1 MKSLA
6 QLDGVTP
13 NPIEAFRTPE
23 DAAAIVKNWNARQ
36 RLRALL
42 EVRAATPDNSA
53 PAEQMALDLGLAPEL
68 SLDEIK
74 KQAADLVAEFDAIA
88 NAITARYAAK
98 RTPAQIVKDTREYLA
113 HLSLAE
119 IQGLA
124 HFSGSAPIA
133 TAEDASRFIRVELL
147 LPQYVAA
154 EIKGGNK
161 GILDGLVEKAVSKFG
176 LPAVATGAAAIATLA
191 PPSLIAEARERGELI
206 PIKDGRQM
214 RPLERTLLIGGA
226 RGDARLDSAGAV
238 RFFTPFKEWRGG
250 TYGREL
256 VAIPNPR
263 RSIVATLKNT
273 KRLAPVAVLS
283 PSADKLLKMTLAK
296 WTADGCPA
304 GAPIYTHTLEEIADA
319 WNAKIDTPTAR
330 DDLRKKVEAAM
341 GEWREA
347 YAAIID
353 RKQRKNGEVYEVRS
367 GEAQFIDAWEWDK
380 GRGGL
385 RVRMGATFA
394 EGLRADRRITY
405 FDPNA
410 LAIPD
415 GDAEAYALEKKLA
428 QIAALDARRIWGA
441 PLKLSVRNCLRT
453 IARQLPSKLG
463 AERRHW
469 RERCLSPL
477 SACCCRLRDTYR
489 TIKRWE
495 YVAPDGHILTADELA
510 TLSPEAW
517 ERCNVLFERA
527 AEYPATEK
535 ARMLERT
542 EKAKATRA
550 ARLSAAADG
559 PTEAKKGATR
569 KRAAK
574 APTEAPT
581 ASGSPL
587 EAPTAPTA
595 NDTPKRGRGRPK
607 KASGN
612 SLDAPNE
619 DFSAEDVARWEREIA
634 APIGQPLERRDR
646 GQTGG
651 RVQSSRN
658 VAEGLLKRLTGG
670 DTPQPLEAPQ
680 ARPEAPTQPAPKKA
694 RGGPLQALIDRLPPE
709 QTPAEELAETEKQ
722 LREIEAAK
730 ADANANGRPWSQ
742 LMEDTLNSLYEK
754 RDRQQE
760 RAKKAAEKA
769 AQPPT

>member
-1 MKSLA
+1 VKSLA

-23 DAAAIVKNWNARQ
+23 DAAAIVNNWNARQ

-42 EVRAATPDNSA
+42 EARSLTPDDSA

-88 NAITARYAAK
+88 NTITSRYAAK

-133 TAEDASRFIRVELL
+133 TAEEASRFIRVELL

-154 EIKGGNK
+154 EIRGGNK

-176 LPAVATGAAAIATLA
+176 LPSVATGAAAIATLA
-191 PPSLIAEARERGELI
+191 PPSLIAEARARGELVAV
-206 PIKDGRQM
+206 KDGRLM
-214 RPLERTLLIGGA
+214 RPLERTLLYGGDVRA
-226 RGDARLDSAGAV
+226 DSVGAV
-238 RFFTPFKEWRGG
+238 RFYTPFKEWKGG

-256 VAIPNPR
+256 VAIPHPR
-263 RSIVATLKNT
+263 RSILASLKKT
-273 KRLAPVAVLS
+273 ERLAPVAVLS
-283 PSADKLLKMTLAK
+283 PSAKSLMKLTLAK
-296 WTADGCPA
+296 WTADHLPT
-304 GAPIYTHTLEEIADA
+304 GAPTYTLTLEEIADA
-319 WNAKIDTPTAR
+319 MDVRIDTPTAR
-330 DDLRKKVEAAM
+330 DDLRKKVKAAM
-341 GEWREA
+341 GEWTDA
-347 YAAIID
+347 SAAIID
-353 RKQRKNGEVYEVRS
+353 RQQKKNGQTQEICK
-367 GEAQFIDAWEWDK
+367 GQAQYIDAWHWDK

-385 RVRMGATFA
+385 VIRLGATFA
-394 EGLRADRRITY
+394 EALRADPRITY
-405 FDPNA
+405 FDPHA

-415 GDAEAYALEKKLA
+415 SDAEAYALEEKLA
-428 QIAALDARRIWGA
+428 QLTAEDARRIWGT

-489 TIKRWE
+489 TIKRWD
-495 YVAPDGHILTADELA
+495 YVAPDGHILAADELA
-510 TLSPEAW
+510 TLSPETW

-527 AEYPATEK
+527 AEFPATEK
-535 ARMLERT
+535 ARILERT

-559 PTEAKKGATR
+559 PTEAKKGPTR

-595 NDTPKRGRGRPK
+595 PDTPKRGRGRPK
-607 KASGN
+607 KSLAATLDDTPIFFDDRGN
-612 SLDAPNE
+612 LALAP
-619 DFSAEDVARWEREIA
+619 A
-634 APIGQPLERRDR
+634 APIGQPLERRER

-651 RVQSSRN
+651 RVQASRN

-670 DTPQPLEAPQ
+670 DTAQPLEAPQ
-680 ARPEAPTQPAPKKA
+680 ARPEATTRPAPKKA